1 VVSVV
6 ESVESFLAGL
16 GGQVED
22 DPLAAAALALAE
34 ILDDSDNSATSRSM
48 VAKELRE
55 TLACLRALAPPK
67 REQDTLDEIAAA
79 REKRRASAGGA
90 ASADL

>member
-6 ESVESFLAGL
+6 AAVERELEPLPSVLREGA
-16 GGQVED
+16 
-22 DPLAAAALALAE
+22 LAAAAVALAE
-34 ILDDSDNSATSRSM
+34 ILDDGHNSATSRSM

-55 TLACLRALAPPK
+55 TLSCLRALAPPK
-67 REQDTLDEIAAA
+67 REQDTVDEIAAA